1 MNWSRATGRASTSAD
16 ATITINKKPTDEQ
29 VKLIIETINEGFE
42 DAYGGDVY
50 VEVDETSLPDLY
62 EDDMGFC
69 IGIESWLKATI
80 EGSGYYTPAYIDG
93 PPERC
98 SPADSDADFKN
109 YKFNNI
115 EFENYIKRVFDKYE
129 PFKDLEIVN
138 VESWGGDLEVS
149 EWDLDEDY

>member
-1 MNWSRATGRASTSAD
+1 MNKETTLDLNGHIIALEDNSIVIKEKV
-16 ATITINKKPTDEQ
+16 TITDSSENKTGKITSNAQFTIIVGSKNESTNGY
-29 VKLIIETINEGFE
+29 LIHK
-42 DAYGGDVY
+42 GG
-50 VEVDETSLPDLY
+50 
-62 EDDMGFC
+62 
-69 IGIESWLKATI
+69 TI